1 MKGVLKT
8 GLQFYVRTRAQRWLL
23 TVALLSLGAE
33 LIATRRFCCSRS
45 LSAGL
50 LAGLAGGT
58 AVMLVVYGA
67 WQFRLISV
75 LRTVLLIPHSRLQL
89 AGGMLLAQL
98 IAAAVGTT
106 VVTLVGAV
114 EPLRSLT
121 WGTPR
126 GTFEMLFG
134 SALSLVVLVQVITGP
149 SRITSIVSFAVVAAL
164 GLRADLFIKP
174 EILGMP
180 KADVLALAGII
191 LWFLFTAWYVTAWR
205 SASPYAAWSRH
216 RDRAAGPV
224 RVSRDAAIESFL
236 VGQPSLK
243 RVCRQQVL
251 TWMSYHVAIIAM
263 MVGMKLLIVR
273 HTVPVNYSSGTMILL
288 YGPVVG
294 VNVIAGCL
302 ARGSRRLWLRSGEA
316 RSALYA
322 IAARLAWQSL
332 ALIGVPLFGLALLEI
347 RFLPHADID
356 MLLPLAIC
364 IALTPGA
371 LYLGLLNFQRRLNLS
386 FLALYVVAAG
396 SLLAGLFVESGR
408 GRHLLWMLPAAL
420 LAIGALLRTL
430 ARRRWYGIDWLK
442 FRAER
447 ETSPFAVRRG

>member
-1 MKGVLKT
+1 
-8 GLQFYVRTRAQRWLL
+8 
-23 TVALLSLGAE
+23 
-33 LIATRRFCCSRS
+33 
-45 LSAGL
+45 
-50 LAGLAGGT
+50 
-58 AVMLVVYGA
+58 
-67 WQFRLISV
+67 
-75 LRTVLLIPHSRLQL
+75 
-89 AGGMLLAQL
+89 
-98 IAAAVGTT
+98 
-106 VVTLVGAV
+106 
-114 EPLRSLT
+114 
-121 WGTPR
+121 
-126 GTFEMLFG
+126 
-134 SALSLVVLVQVITGP
+134 
-149 SRITSIVSFAVVAAL
+149 
-164 GLRADLFIKP
+164 
-174 EILGMP
+174 
-180 KADVLALAGII
+180 
-191 LWFLFTAWYVTAWR
+191 
-205 SASPYAAWSRH
+205 
-216 RDRAAGPV
+216 
-224 RVSRDAAIESFL
+224 
-236 VGQPSLK
+236 
-243 RVCRQQVL
+243 
-251 TWMSYHVAIIAM
+251 MSYHVAIIAM